1 MFSQQR
7 GQFSSGQQ
15 PWFRLGEFDVGTSAL
30 AAFAVFFGMLVSVA
44 EGGSASVTK
53 WLRYSGDDILSGQIW
68 RLVTWFVPNDPDIW
82 IVVSI
87 AMIYLIG
94 MRIEALLGRVG
105 LLKFLVAVV
114 FSSSLIALL
123 LHVLGQEIQVLPT
136 GYVFSLNGFAI
147 SSALFVALVLAMP
160 GAQSFF
166 GLPLWALIAVLYVVR
181 LLVLIQ
187 DRWWADVYLELVVLG
202 ATMVIARAFGLAE
215 AYPWIPDV
223 RPLLA
228 KTPGGGT
235 SAGSASSYS
244 PGSPRKP
251 LGRRGRKAASDT
263 PIVAVDS
270 SFEEMGIDEIL
281 DQISAFGM
289 DSLSPSQK
297 KKLDAYSKGRK
308 KD

>member
-15 PWFRLGEFDVGTSAL
+15 PWFRIGEFDVGTSAL

-44 EGGSASVTK
+44 EGHSASVTK
-53 WLRYSGDDILSGQIW
+53 WLRYSGEDILGGQIW
-68 RLVTWFVPNDPDIW
+68 RLVTWFVPNDPDLW

-114 FSSSLIALL
+114 VSSSVIALL
-123 LHVLGQEIQVLPT
+123 LHVLGQEIHVLPT
-136 GYVFSLNGFAI
+136 GYVFSLNGYAI

-166 GLPLWALIAVLYVVR
+166 GLPLWALIAVLYVIR

-187 DRWWADVYLELVVLG
+187 DRLWADVYLELLVLG

-228 KTPGGGT
+228 KAPGGGA
-235 SAGSASSYS
+235 SAGSSSYAA
-244 PGSPRKP
+244 GTPRKP
-251 LGRRGRKAASDT
+251 SGRRGRKAASDT